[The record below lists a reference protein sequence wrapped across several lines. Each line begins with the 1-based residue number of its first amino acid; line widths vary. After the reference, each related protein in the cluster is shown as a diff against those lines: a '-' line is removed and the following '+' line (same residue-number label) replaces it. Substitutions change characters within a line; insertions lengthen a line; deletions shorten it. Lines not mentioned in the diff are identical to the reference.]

1 MSEPPA
7 QPVAQA
13 LPPGCRYVVIGAGIH
28 GLSTAWHLARELRA
42 RGLGGG
48 EDVLVLDKRGVGAGA
63 SGIACG
69 VIRNNY
75 FQPAMRELMAHS
87 VSVWESDPDA
97 FAYHPVGYVQIA
109 PEAMHEDVAK
119 IFSEQQAIGYP
130 SVLIEG
136 EPDCR
141 AYMRNM
147 FDDWQA
153 PGITAILHERKGGY
167 ANNVRSLHG
176 LAAKAQAEGV
186 RIMPGIRV
194 TGLRTSGGAVT
205 AVQTD
210 QGEVRCD
217 QLIVA
222 AGPWIRDVWAMLGL
236 PDQISVTGRDGTVH
250 DGRPMWTYW
259 ALQEGTLAVDPSE
272 FTDNS
277 GSLPPVL
284 HVDSSAPLHDDAD
297 GSLVTD
303 QMWGIYYKPD
313 FNFGG
318 VQGGAAPY
326 VVDQPAGQV
335 AVDPY
340 GPESPEF
347 TVRDDFVRM
356 WTSALAHCHKR
367 FEGKR
372 ALYRHEATGGI
383 GAFTPDSFPV
393 FDVFHQ
399 NAYVIADS
407 NHGYKMIGVGALVA
421 KELLGEQQG
430 LLAPFRFS
438 RYETGD
444 LHPTS
449 NSPFPWS

>member
-1 MSEPPA
+1 MTP
-7 QPVAQA
+7 
-13 LPPGCRYVVIGAGIH
+13 LPPSSRYVVIGAGIH

-42 RGLGGG
+42 RGLGRG
-48 EDVLVLDKRGVGAGA
+48 EDILILDKVGIGAGA

-87 VSVWESDPDA
+87 VSVWESDPEA
-97 FAYHPVGYVQIA
+97 FAFHPVGYMQIA
-109 PEAMHEDVAK
+109 PEAMHENVAK
-119 IFSEQQAIGYP
+119 IYAEQQAIGYP
-130 SVLIEG
+130 STLIEG
-136 EPDCR
+136 ERDCR
-141 AYMRNM
+141 AYMLNM

-153 PGITAILHERKGGY
+153 PGITAILHERNGGY
-167 ANNVRSLHG
+167 ANNIRSLRG
-176 LAAKAQAEGV
+176 LAAKAEAEGV
-186 RIMPGIRV
+186 RVATGVRV
-194 TGLRTSGGAVT
+194 TGLAVNGGAVT

-210 QGEVRCD
+210 QGEVGCD
-217 QLIVA
+217 QLVVA
-222 AGPWIRDVWAMLGL
+222 AGPWVRDMWAMLDL
-236 PDQISVTGRDGTVH
+236 PDRIPVTGRDGRAH
-250 DGRPMWTYW
+250 ERPMWTYW

-272 FTDNS
+272 FTDNR
-277 GSLPPVL
+277 GSFPPVL

-297 GSLVTD
+297 GALITD

-313 FNFGG
+313 FYFGG
-318 VQGGAAPY
+318 VQGGTSPY
-326 VVDQPAGQV
+326 VVGKPAGEV

-340 GPESPEF
+340 GPESPEY
-347 TVRDDFVRM
+347 TVREDFVRM

-372 ALYRHEATGGI
+372 DLYRHEPTGGI

-393 FDVFHQ
+393 FGVFRQ
-399 NAYVIADS
+399 NAYVVADS

-421 KELLGEQQG
+421 KELLGEEQG
-430 LLAPFRFS
+430 LLAPFRFG
-438 RYETGD
+438 RYAAGE